1 MPRVLTG
8 RKPRRYLDHRTR
20 VARIWSEGYSD
31 IAARYPPRDG
41 LGRALTA
48 IAADFYMD
56 YVELRS
62 AEKTAQKKN
71 SSPIRKTAG
80 LFLATL
86 RVLGGGSSNGHGGKD
101 LARLIQDAQRGESD
115 DNE

>member
-1 MPRVLTG
+1 MPRTLSG
-8 RKPRRYLDHRTR
+8 KKPRRYPDHRTR
-20 VARIWSEGYSD
+20 VAKQWAEGYSH
-31 IAARYPPRDG
+31 IAERHPPRDG

-71 SSPIRKTAG
+71 SSPVRKTAG

-86 RVLGGGSSNGHGGKD
+86 RVLGGGSGNGHGEKD
-101 LARLIQDAQRGESD
+101 LARLIQDAQRGASD
-115 DNE
+115 ADE